1 MSGIAI
7 GLNHVLDKLSNH
19 SDHIECYLAMG
30 ATRFEAGSTKKLF
43 LNFNSNINFP
53 FFFSGFL

>member
-30 ATRFEAGSTKKLF
+30 ATRFEAGSTNLF
-43 LNFNSNINFP
+43 P
-53 FFFSGFL
+53 